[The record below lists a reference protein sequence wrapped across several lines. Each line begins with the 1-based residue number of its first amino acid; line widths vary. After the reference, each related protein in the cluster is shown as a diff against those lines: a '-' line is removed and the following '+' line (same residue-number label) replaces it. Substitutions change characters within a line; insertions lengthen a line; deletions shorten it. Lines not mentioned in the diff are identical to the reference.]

1 MQQNRS
7 MPTLL
12 PKQAFIPRSI
22 ANENERRQFT
32 EKRDRLFALCT
43 EPEQRCLLALADWY
57 ESHWHRL
64 IARPNIFATCVGA
77 SFDLRYQWMPGPK
90 PHPLLVAWIQTMAVV
105 GRTINAVENRIGA
118 WSQWRCIAFLRS
130 SVQPGNEDVL
140 VGVVD
145 FLRVLPL
152 QVGVSWAKRSLQDRL
167 AALTTSCM
175 ESPRVSARRRMDA
188 AMRCIDRNYEPKN
201 YALPDGTTH
210 LRKQCWPLLL
220 ELTQEDM
227 LAALHIVDEQKV
239 RHGKANGF
247 STLDLHEAP
256 ELAYQ
261 LARAL
266 RPHRSAFAAVLLR
279 ESIQYSSFQ
288 RSRLTGEP
296 ATVLERVMDESCRL
310 LAEWIAADVGIA
322 DDDLLQSIHHLLW
335 YGNPSDA
342 YWATL
347 PARALELVRRL
358 PQHELNRRLRLVAQ
372 VAFYGEAVDLAA
384 AQEAH
389 ALFDEWVTL
398 ELDRLQLMEWDRERD
413 RDDLFS
419 TVGHAVWEMSRS
431 LEVLEDKQCS
441 MRNRHIAAAP
451 DHRLVRTFEMRLEPF
466 VQRLL
471 SQEPAVALHQLG
483 RIAAYI
489 HHEGLFRKYHV
500 LFREQFTQ
508 RAPLFPEDAGRA
520 LKTVIKSCGYSQSDD
535 EIYRKTVCKETF
547 EVMLP
552 LLESISPEAAAYAR
566 TGVGWSPRGDI

>member
-1 MQQNRS
+1 

-22 ANENERRQFT
+22 ANENERRQFA

-43 EPEQRCLLALADWY
+43 EPEQYCLLALADWY

-64 IARPNIFATCVGA
+64 IAQPNIFATCVGA
-77 SFDLRYQWMPGPK
+77 SFELRYQWMPGPK
-90 PHPLLVAWIQTMAVV
+90 PHPLLVAWIQTMAMV
-105 GRTINAVENRIGA
+105 GRAINAVENRIGA

-175 ESPRVSARRRMDA
+175 ASPRVSARHRMDA

-201 YALPDGTTH
+201 YALPDGTNH

-220 ELTQEDM
+220 ELAQEDM
-227 LAALHIVDEQKV
+227 QAALHIVDEQKA
-239 RHGKANGF
+239 RQGKASGF

-266 RPHRSAFAAVLLR
+266 RLHRSSFAAVLLR

-288 RSRLTGEP
+288 RSKLTGEP
-296 ATVLERVMDESCRL
+296 AAVLERVMDASCRL
-310 LAEWIAADVGIA
+310 LADWIAPDVGIP
-322 DDDLLQSIHHLLW
+322 DDEVLQSIHQLLW
-335 YGNPSDA
+335 YGNPADA

-358 PQHELNRRLRLVAQ
+358 PERELDRRLRVVAQ
-372 VAFYGEAVDLAA
+372 VAFYGETTDPAA
-384 AQEAH
+384 AKEAH
-389 ALFDEWVTL
+389 TLFDEWVTL
-398 ELDRLQLMEWDRERD
+398 ELDRVQLMERDRERD

-419 TVGHAVWEMSRS
+419 TVGHTVWEMSRS
-431 LEVLEDKQCS
+431 LEVLEDKQGS
-441 MRNRHIAAAP
+441 MRNRRIAAAP
-451 DHRLVRTFEMRLEPF
+451 DHRLVRTFEMCLEPF

-489 HHEGLFRKYHV
+489 HHEGLFRKYHA

-547 EVMLP
+547 EAMLP
-552 LLESISPEAAAYAR
+552 FLESISPEAAAHAR